1 MEWIRVL
8 VQEPLRPI
16 LAETRISAQKSG
28 WVADLYKRPY
38 AIDPWYADR
47 VDYCIRY

>member
-1 MEWIRVL
+1 MEWIRVF
-8 VQEPLRPI
+8 
-16 LAETRISAQKSG
+16 ANTRISAQKSG
-28 WVADLYKRPY
+28 WMADLYKRLC